1 MHTLPQAKQ
10 EGPMMTRR
18 QLVQRLVAVAASSRF
33 ASADAWAAPAN
44 NSSIKLGAQTN
55 AWAIDPARFD
65 TFLGV
70 LDQIKKVGYAG
81 FETGF
86 FNLRPQFKS
95 PEAAR
100 SSIAKSGLTFFGI
113 HIAIPLERNDPAT
126 KLPPAALYEEVARG
140 GVALGAQRLIF
151 SGVPAATTEEL
162 KQKIAG
168 LNAAG
173 AFSKSL
179 GLPLAYHNHWWE
191 FQSKVGEIEA
201 LYAETDPAL
210 VSFLLDAGHAYRGG
224 ADIPVFLRKHHGR
237 IIALHLRDYR
247 NGVLVPLGEGTFPL
261 AEVAATLKQL
271 DWKGWV
277 LNEEER
283 EDGSKPGLTVI
294 EPAFQAL
301 QKAFPR

>member
-1 MHTLPQAKQ
+1 MI
-10 EGPMMTRR
+10 TRR
-18 QLVQRLVAVAASSRF
+18 QLMQNAALL
-33 ASADAWAAPAN
+33 AAGPLTKAWASQRPP
-44 NSSIKLGAQTN
+44 IQLGAQTN
-55 AWAIDPARFD
+55 AWAIDPTHFD

-70 LDQIKKVGYAG
+70 LDQIKKTGYAG

-86 FNLRPQFKS
+86 LNLRPQFKS
-95 PEAAR
+95 PETAR

-113 HIAIPLERNDPAT
+113 HIFVPMERMDPAT
-126 KLPPAALYEEVARG
+126 HLPPVALYEEVAHG

-151 SGVPAATTEEL
+151 SGAPAATTDDL
-162 KQKIAG
+162 KRKIAE

-179 GLPLAYHNHWWE
+179 GLPLAYHSHWWE
-191 FQSKVGEIEA
+191 FQSKVGEIDA

-224 ADIPVFLRKHHGR
+224 ADVPAFIRKQHDR

-247 NGVLVPLGEGTFPL
+247 DGKQVPLGEGTFPL
-261 AEVAATLKQL
+261 TEVAATLKQL
-271 DWKGWV
+271 NWKGWV

-283 EDGSKPGLTVI
+283 EDGSKQGLSVM

-301 QKAFPR
+301 QKAFPL

>member
-1 MHTLPQAKQ
+1 MI
-10 EGPMMTRR
+10 TRR
-18 QLVQRLVAVAASSRF
+18 QLMQKATLLGAAGL
-33 ASADAWAAPAN
+33 APLAEAWAPR
-44 NSSIKLGAQTN
+44 SPLIQLGAQTN
-55 AWAIDPARFD
+55 AWAIDPTHFD

-70 LDQIKKVGYAG
+70 LDQIKKIGYAG

-86 FNLRPQFKS
+86 LNLTPQFKS

-113 HIAIPLERNDPAT
+113 HIFVPFERLDPAT
-126 KLPPAALYEEVARG
+126 HLPPADLYEEVAHG

-151 SGVPAATTEEL
+151 SGAPAASTDDL
-162 KQKIAG
+162 KRKIAG
-168 LNAAG
+168 LNTAG

-179 GLPLAYHNHWWE
+179 GLPLAYHSHWWE
-191 FQSKVGEIEA
+191 FQSKVDEIDA

-224 ADIPVFLRKHHGR
+224 ADVPAFIRKQHER

-247 NGVLVPLGEGTFPL
+247 DGKQVPLGEGTFPL
-261 AEVAATLKQL
+261 AAVAATLKQL
-271 DWKGWV
+271 NWKGWV

-283 EDGSKPGLTVI
+283 EDGSKHGLSVI

-301 QKAFPR
+301 QKAFPS

>member
-1 MHTLPQAKQ
+1 
-10 EGPMMTRR
+10 MMTRR
-18 QLVQRLVAVAASSRF
+18 QLLQTLAAAAASARLAPVSF
-33 ASADAWAAPAN
+33 TDAWAEPAKG
-44 NSSIKLGAQTN
+44 SSIKLGAQTN
-55 AWAIDPARFD
+55 AWAIDPAHFD

-70 LDQIKKVGYAG
+70 LEQIRKIGYAG

-86 FNLRPQFKS
+86 LNLGQQFKS

-100 SSIAKSGLTFFGI
+100 VSIANTGLTFFGI
-113 HIAIPLERNDPAT
+113 HIFLPPERIDPAS
-126 KLPPAALYEEVARG
+126 KLPPASLYEEVARG

-151 SGVPAATTEEL
+151 SGAPAASTDDL
-162 KQKIAG
+162 KRKIAG

-224 ADIPVFLRKHHGR
+224 ADVPAFLRKHYGR
-237 IIALHLRDYR
+237 IVALHLRDYH
-247 NGVLVPLGEGTFPL
+247 NGKQVPLGAGSFPL
-261 AEVAATLKQL
+261 AEVAATLKHL
-271 DWKGWV
+271 EWKGWV

-283 EDGSKPGLTVI
+283 EDGTKLGLTVM
-294 EPAFQAL
+294 EPAFEAL
-301 QKAFPR
+301 QKAFPA

>member
-1 MHTLPQAKQ
+1 MI
-10 EGPMMTRR
+10 TRR
-18 QLVQRLVAVAASSRF
+18 QLMQNAALL
-33 ASADAWAAPAN
+33 AAGPLTKAWASQRPP
-44 NSSIKLGAQTN
+44 IQLGAQTN
-55 AWAIDPARFD
+55 AWAIDPTHFD

-70 LDQIKKVGYAG
+70 LDQIKKTGYAG

-86 FNLRPQFKS
+86 LNLRPQFKS

-113 HIAIPLERNDPAT
+113 HIFVPMERMDPAT
-126 KLPPAALYEEVARG
+126 HLPPVALYEEVAHG

-151 SGVPAATTEEL
+151 SGAPAATTDDL
-162 KQKIAG
+162 KRKIAE

-179 GLPLAYHNHWWE
+179 GLPLAYHSHWWE
-191 FQSKVGEIEA
+191 FQSKVGEIDA

-224 ADIPVFLRKHHGR
+224 ADVPAFIRKQHDR

-247 NGVLVPLGEGTFPL
+247 DGKQVPLGEGTFPL
-261 AEVAATLKQL
+261 TEVAATLKQL
-271 DWKGWV
+271 NWKGWV

-283 EDGSKPGLTVI
+283 EDGSKQGLSVM

-301 QKAFPR
+301 QKAFPQ